1 MNKNSKLKTNSKYL
15 SPFSKLKRIRDYWYW
30 YTLKIFIEELLVC
43 KNKEKK
49 NVILRIHE
57 GENLKD
63 VKLLKQIENF
73 AKKQGENIWKVLKVK
88 KNKFPSKEN
97 LSPEIRKKALKDSG
111 LFYGIRHGG
120 GELIFETILEDGKKL
135 FPLLET
141 YIDKISEHPF
151 VLKKQKQ
158 IIGKK
163 LFKNYKES
171 RDYKE
176 YQNKT
181 FPFSTKDFIKYYTP
195 SEAYREPFKVWTDDF
210 ENVQPFQVLQCFERE
225 GLIKIK
231 DYQIHIPL
239 PFRWGIQENLDP
251 YEIDFYLEITNKGI
265 KELVKYREIKVKEK
279 GNISKKEKFGKKT
292 SLYINQNGDLY
303 RKPKHK
309 YCYPMSEKSN
319 RYKIINFL
327 TNNMG
332 YQPTRF
338 ISTEL
343 SIENEKTLRTEIGK
357 IRNNVEKYLRIDGKD
372 FLQGKKES
380 GYRINPKYK
389 IIPKNE

>member
-141 YIDKISEHPF
+141 YIDKIS
-151 VLKKQKQ
+151 
-158 IIGKK
+158 
-163 LFKNYKES
+163 
-171 RDYKE
+171 
-176 YQNKT
+176 
-181 FPFSTKDFIKYYTP
+181 
-195 SEAYREPFKVWTDDF
+195 
-210 ENVQPFQVLQCFERE
+210 
-225 GLIKIK
+225 
-231 DYQIHIPL
+231 
-239 PFRWGIQENLDP
+239 
-251 YEIDFYLEITNKGI
+251 
-265 KELVKYREIKVKEK
+265 
-279 GNISKKEKFGKKT
+279 
-292 SLYINQNGDLY
+292 
-303 RKPKHK
+303 
-309 YCYPMSEKSN
+309 
-319 RYKIINFL
+319 
-327 TNNMG
+327 
-332 YQPTRF
+332 
-338 ISTEL
+338 
-343 SIENEKTLRTEIGK
+343 
-357 IRNNVEKYLRIDGKD
+357 
-372 FLQGKKES
+372 
-380 GYRINPKYK
+380 
-389 IIPKNE
+389 